1 MQIRQRT
8 SLRAALHGALRL
20 LAGDD
25 GLDALREA
33 HYASVREWAVR
44 PLVDPDEIA
53 FDAWPHPDAA
63 DEAPVVFP
71 RRRAA

>member
-1 MQIRQRT
+1 MQNQQRAP
-8 SLRAALHGALRL
+8 LRAALQRALRL

-33 HYASVREWAVR
+33 HYVSVREWAVR
-44 PLVDPDEIA
+44 PLVDADEIA
-53 FDAWPHPDAA
+53 FDAWPPAA
-63 DEAPVVFP
+63 DADAAPVVFP

>member
-1 MQIRQRT
+1 MQIQQRT
-8 SLRAALHGALRL
+8 PLRAALQRALRL

-33 HYASVREWAVR
+33 HYESVRAR
-44 PLVDPDEIA
+44 ARTPLVDADEIA
-53 FDAWPHPDAA
+53 FDAWPPADGA
-63 DEAPVVFP
+63 DEPPVVFP